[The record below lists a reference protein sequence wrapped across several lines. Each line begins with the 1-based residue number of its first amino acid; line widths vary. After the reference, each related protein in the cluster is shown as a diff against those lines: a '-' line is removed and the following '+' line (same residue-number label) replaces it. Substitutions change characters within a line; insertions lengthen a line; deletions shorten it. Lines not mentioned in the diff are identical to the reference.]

1 MQLLNLAQGSD
12 EWKEVRL
19 NHFTASEAP
28 MMMGVSPHMSRDD
41 LLKYKTTHE
50 EAEISKFTQIVF
62 DKGHEVEEKARAI
75 AEHKMGEDLYPVT
88 ASLEIEGLSLLASFD
103 GLTMNQDKSWEHKQW
118 SIKKA
123 ELITTTGEL
132 EALHYWQLEHLMIV
146 CKLDAILFVMSD
158 GTENNWID
166 HIYHSVPERRAR
178 LLAGWQQ
185 FKADLEGYAP
195 QTYQEKPVAAP
206 VSDLPAIMYDL
217 NGTSLTS
224 NLPDFKAAAE
234 LLVADSKK
242 PMVDDQDFAN
252 REQLVKK
259 FKDAEDNIKVIT
271 GQVVGEI
278 QDVDKFCKDLGQIG
292 ELIRQARINGQNA
305 VKARKD
311 EIKQEVVQRVKN
323 EFFNYQKTLTERLN
337 SRRLILASLSL
348 PYVEFNALKAIKGKK
363 TVKSLNEAAN
373 DALAAAKI
381 EVNEY
386 EALFIENIE
395 IYTVAAEGYD
405 FLFPD
410 IERLLNNEADAFTAL
425 INVRISDHQEQERI
439 KEQAVEDAKKKREET
454 EQKEQH
460 QEPCTTS
467 HEPSCAQV
475 FPVSSPTAAIPGPS
489 AIINTNF
496 IDMECKA
503 SLTGARDHAQL
514 EYFFG
519 AKTMAQIA
527 TDQHGNEYK
536 IDVIVRRTEIK

>member
-1 MQLLNLAQGSD
+1 MQLLNLAQGTN

-28 MMMGVSPHMSRDD
+28 IMMGVSPYMSRDD

-62 DKGHEVEEKARAI
+62 DKGHEVEERARAI

-88 ASLEIEGLSLLASFD
+88 ASLEIEGLSLLSSYD
-103 GLTMNQDKSWEHKQW
+103 GLTMAQDKSWEHKQW

-132 EALHYWQLEHLMIV
+132 EAFHYWQLEHQMIV
-146 CKLDAILFVMSD
+146 AKLDAIWFVMSD

-185 FKADLEGYAP
+185 FKIDLDGYAP
-195 QTYQEKPVAAP
+195 QTYQEKLIGAP
-206 VSDLPAIMYDL
+206 VSDLPAIIYNL

-234 LLVADSKK
+234 LLVVDSKK
-242 PMVDDQDFAN
+242 VMVDDQDFAD

-259 FKDAEDNIKVIT
+259 FKDAEANIKVIT

-278 QDVDKFCKDLGQIG
+278 QDVDKFCKELGQIG

-311 EIKQEVVQRVKN
+311 EIKQEVVQRVKG
-323 EFFNYQKTLTERLN
+323 EFFEHQRTLAEGLN
-337 SRRLILASLSL
+337 SKELILAKLSL

-373 DALAAAKI
+373 DALATAKI
-381 EVNEY
+381 EANEY
-386 EALFIENIE
+386 EALFIANIE
-395 IYTVAAEGYD
+395 IYTIVAEGYD

-410 IERLLNNEADAFTAL
+410 IERLLNNEADAFKAL

-439 KEQAVEDAKKKREET
+439 KEQAVKDAKKKREEKEKQ
-454 EQKEQH
+454 EQR
-460 QEPCTTS
+460 QEPCTTN
-467 HEPSCAQV
+467 HELSCTQK
-475 FPVSSPTAAIPGPS
+475 FPDTSPLEALPESPTTNNPGF
-489 AIINTNF
+489 TV
-496 IDMECKA
+496 MERRA
-503 SLTGARDHAQL
+503 SLASVRDHVHL

-527 TDQHGNEYK
+527 TDQNGNEYQV
-536 IDVIVRRTEIK
+536 DVIVRRTALK